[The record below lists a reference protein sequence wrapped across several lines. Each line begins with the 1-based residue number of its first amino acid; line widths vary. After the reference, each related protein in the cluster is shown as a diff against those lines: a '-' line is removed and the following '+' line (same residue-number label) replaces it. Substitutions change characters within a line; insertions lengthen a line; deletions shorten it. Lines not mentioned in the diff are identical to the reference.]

1 MNYICLLTPA
11 FISLYLKYKNEENI
25 KSNLIN
31 IISYYFIMVNLIN
44 LSIAIVTKV
53 FFSNYSYDF
62 TTSFCI
68 KYIIL
73 ADVLAIIY
81 HILEI
86 KIKNIFNA
94 KKENIKHIL
103 EKIIEK
109 YNFYKINSLKI
120 ILFMFFNILF
130 FLSIDIYLRTIAHNI
145 TNYYNVSAIYPNLF
159 TVLYAFLI
167 GIIIMLFSKR
177 ISRIL
182 LLSTYSFNIVLFL
195 INYMLLQIK
204 SQAFSIYDLGNANEC
219 FKYLNFLFKEIN
231 IKLVIFI
238 LFLIFIIIINY
249 VLLKR
254 IKKPKISIRIII
266 VIIAIFLFLIFKGL
280 VIRSLT
286 NYEEDGTWEELN
298 YPGYYYNNYIN
309 NNRSFLVLGLYEYTS
324 RDIYLYFK
332 NLNETYGSLEEIEEI
347 IGSTE
352 LEYIENDY
360 TGIFEG
366 KNLIMI
372 QMESIDNLVINESVM
387 PTLTYMQENGWN
399 FTGRYTN
406 NITTFYTEFAAL
418 TGLYYLDAEYVI
430 NNNTYSNSLPNM
442 FYNNDYITNS
452 VHENYGKYYNRE
464 VMHQKFGFENRY
476 FLYDIMET
484 TYLYDPQIIQT
495 EEIYQGITSQTDP
508 FFSYIITISAHGPY
522 TNNDRCTYDLDNADE
537 LTCLNYLSSLTDKML
552 AELLDKL
559 EEDKLLEDTVII
571 LFSDHY
577 PYAYSFTEE
586 DLANLEQID
595 ESYQIRNIPFIIYA
609 EDIESQEITTLF
621 NDVDIVPT
629 ILNLFGIE
637 YEPSEYVGVDVFS
650 SEHKELIF
658 LSDYTWY
665 DGEIYSGNYSG
676 EITDQYIANT
686 EYMTTRL
693 ELTKMI
699 ISNNY
704 YS

>member
-11 FISLYLKYKNEENI
+11 FISLYLKYKNEKNL
-25 KSNLIN
+25 KSKIIN
-31 IISYYFIMVNLIN
+31 IICYYFIMVNIIN
-44 LSIAIVTKV
+44 LSIAIIAKV
-53 FFSNYSYDF
+53 FFGNYSYVF

-68 KYIIL
+68 KYLIIADIL
-73 ADVLAIIY
+73 ALIY
-81 HILEI
+81 HLVEI
-86 KIKNIFNA
+86 KIKNILNA
-94 KKENIKHIL
+94 KKENIHHIL

-109 YNFYKINSLKI
+109 YNLYKSNVLKI
-120 ILFMFFNILF
+120 IIFMFFNILF
-130 FLSIDIYLRTIAHNI
+130 FLSIDIYLRTISHNI
-145 TNYYNVSAIYPNLF
+145 TNYYYVSAIYPNLF
-159 TVLYAFLI
+159 TGLYAILI

-182 LLSTYSFNIVLFL
+182 LLVTYIFNIILFL
-195 INYMLLQIK
+195 ANYMLLQIK
-204 SQAFSIYDLGNANEC
+204 SQAFSIYDLGNANEG

-231 IKLVIFI
+231 LKLVIFI

-249 VLLKR
+249 VLLKK
-254 IKKPKISIRIII
+254 IHKPKISIRIIVVI
-266 VIIAIFLFLIFKGL
+266 VTIILFLIFKAI
-280 VIRSLT
+280 VIFSLT
-286 NYEEDGTWEELN
+286 NYEKDGSWAELN
-298 YPGYYYNNYIN
+298 YPGYYYDNYIN
-309 NNRSFLVLGLYEYTS
+309 NNRSLLVLGLYEYTS

-347 IGSTE
+347 ISTSE
-352 LEYIENDY
+352 LEYKENDY

-372 QMESIDNLVINESVM
+372 QMESIDNLVINEDIM

-406 NITTFYTEFAAL
+406 NITTFYTEFAVL

-430 NNNTYSNSLPNM
+430 NNNSYFNSLPNT
-442 FYNNDYITNS
+442 FFNKGYITNS

-476 FLYDIMET
+476 FLYDILET
-484 TYLYDPQIIQT
+484 TYLYDPQIVEI
-495 EEIYQGITSQTDP
+495 EEIYQGITSATNP
-508 FFSYIITISAHGPY
+508 FLSYIITISAHGPY
-522 TNNDRCTYDLDNADE
+522 NNNDRCTYDLEEYDE

-552 AELLDKL
+552 EELLNSL
-559 EEDKLLEDTVII
+559 EEDGLLEDTVIV

-577 PYAYSFTEE
+577 PYAYSFTDE
-586 DLANLEQID
+586 DLADLEQID
-595 ESYQIRNIPFIIYA
+595 ETYQIRNIPFIIYA
-609 EDIESQEITTLF
+609 EGIESSEISTLF
-621 NDVDIVPT
+621 NDVDVLPT

-637 YEPSEYVGVDVFS
+637 YEPSEYVGVDIFS
-650 SEHKELIF
+650 PDHKDLIF

-665 DGEIYSGNYSG
+665 DGNIYSGNYTG
-676 EITDQYIANT
+676 EITNEYIANT
-686 EYMTTRL
+686 EYMTNRL
-693 ELTKMI
+693 EFNKMI